1 MAKTIIQQITNALAK
16 QYNLSAAEATAFVD
30 AIFNIIS
37 SELKSGNQVK
47 IKGLGTFKV
56 QAVKPRESVNVNTG
70 ERVLIEGHDKISFT
84 PDIVMKELV
93 NKPFSQFE
101 TVVINDGIDTEE
113 LERVPAEEISDEV
126 KITEVNE
133 LSTVISSDKEQNVLG
148 KKDKI
153 SVEIS
158 EVQKKETITE
168 KEDKAE
174 IISVKEEPVVEIEKN
189 PERNNQSI
197 DATESLSSTE
207 KQVNSESLEE
217 SSITNNVEEKL
228 QGQSKKEE
236 DGAVECD
243 IKPEEVADTIAVVP
257 EEKVT
262 PIKEDLIEDTE
273 RPKASELCISPTDE
287 DNDVDGSENG
297 MLKKVALIA
306 FIVIVCL
313 GVFLWLQMGSTKSQK
328 NSKEVAIQANATD
341 DNSSVGTKTISADTT
356 KTASASHKDSEKE
369 EVAKVDSFAALNHD
383 ARIRY
388 GAYNIIGIDRIVV
401 LKKGETMEKYS
412 RKTLGADMVGYFQ
425 VLNGRKTMQAGDTMK
440 VPKVELRPEYR
451 K

>member
-383 ARIRY
+383 PRIRY
-388 GAYNIIGIDRIVV
+388 GAYNIIGVERVVV
-401 LKKGETMEKYS
+401 LKKGQTMEKYS